1 MREIQVT
8 KAKTRLAE
16 LLRVVE
22 HGETVAITRH
32 GKPVA
37 HLVPAPALATA
48 IVPPCPSTMAWAMAK
63 PRPVPP
69 IPRLRDWSVRY
80 FEGLAAG

>member
-1 MREIQVT
+1 MREVQAT
-8 KAKTRLAE
+8 EAKTRLAE

-37 HLVPAPALATA
+37 HLVPAAAQG
-48 IVPPCPSTMAWAMAK
+48 
-63 PRPVPP
+63 
-69 IPRLRDWSVRY
+69 RLNREEAVEQFRQRRARWEHISFTTDEILGLRH
-80 FEGLAAG
+80 EGHRL